1 MIKSPPSSA
10 SSTTTREVV
19 ELLYANVF
27 TGLVMT
33 ILTISAVT
41 FGFANPEITSYKFS
55 LWAGMMFLSLLRT
68 FDGAYWYLRLGITTG
83 LY

>member
-1 MIKSPPSSA
+1 
-10 SSTTTREVV
+10 
-19 ELLYANVF
+19 
-27 TGLVMT
+27 MT

-68 FDGAYWYLRLGITTG
+68 FDGAYWYLRLGITPG